1 MNNRKLL
8 VAALCAVSISFSAC
22 NKKQG
27 AQTNEEIVPA
37 INLADLDTL
46 VRPQDDFYHYANG
59 GWIKANP
66 LKPAYSRFG
75 TFDVLSDRSLEQVHG
90 IVDELAKG
98 SYEAGTNEYRVS
110 VLYKQAID
118 SVKRNELGAQP
129 ILDELKSIEAIDSKE
144 ALVDFAAQ
152 QDNKGD
158 DTFFGTYVMADAENS
173 DMNIFNLNQTS
184 LALGNKEYYTDP
196 KNGEIIKAYNQYIER
211 IAQLAGYS
219 AEEAQRIAKNNI
231 AVSNVLA
238 DMCYS
243 QTELRDVT
251 RNFNKIQVKKFVADN
266 PGFDWARYIE
276 GRKLQNLESWNGGQ
290 LDFFKKFSKW
300 FPTADLQAL
309 KDYLLAQTI
318 DSYAGYLSDDFVQA
332 SFDFYSTT
340 LSGTKE
346 MHPRWRRAVNLLNGT
361 LGEALGEIY
370 VKKYFPAEAKERM
383 KTMISNLQSALKDRI
398 SQLEWMSEDT
408 KQKAIEKLSNFTVKI
423 GYPDKWKDYSKLN
436 ISEDK
441 SFVEN
446 IRSAHQFEHDFNMS
460 ELGQSVDR
468 SRWLMNPQEVN
479 AYYMP
484 STNEICFPAGILQPP
499 FFNINADDAVNYG
512 AIGVVIGHEMTHG
525 FDDQGSE
532 YDAAGNMNN
541 WWTEADKKNFKTST
555 ERLAQQYSKIKV
567 NDHLNAD
574 GHLTLGENIADQG
587 GLLVSYLAL
596 QKQLEGKKVDKIDGF
611 TPAQRFFIGYARVW
625 GQNITPEEEVRLT
638 KIDPHS
644 LGINR
649 VNQALK
655 NIDAFYEA
663 FNVQPGDPMYIAP
676 EERVLVW

>member
-8 VAALCAVSISFSAC
+8 VAALCAASITLSAC
-22 NKKQG
+22 SKKQG
-27 AQTNEEIVPA
+27 TNEEIVPA
-37 INLADLDTL
+37 INLADMDTL
-46 VRPQDDFYHYANG
+46 VRPQDDFYHYVNG

-66 LKPAYSRFG
+66 LKPAYSSFG
-75 TFDVLSDRSLEQVHG
+75 AFDVLSDRSIEQIHG
-90 IVDELAKG
+90 IVDELAQG
-98 SYEAGTNEYRVS
+98 SYKAGSNEYRVS

-129 ILDELKSIEAIDSKE
+129 ILDELKSIEAINSKE

-196 KNGEIIKAYNQYIER
+196 KNGEIIKSYNQYIER

-243 QTELRDVT
+243 QTELRDVA
-251 RNFNKIQVKKFVADN
+251 RNFNKVQVKKFVADN
-266 PGFDWARYIE
+266 PGFDWARYIK
-276 GRKLQNLESWNGGQ
+276 GRNLQTLESWNAGQ
-290 LDFFKKFSKW
+290 LDFFKAFSKW
-300 FPTADLQAL
+300 FPTVDLQAL

-318 DSYAGYLSDDFVQA
+318 DGYATYLSDDFVQA
-332 SFDFYSTT
+332 NFDFYSTK
-340 LSGTKE
+340 LSGVKE

-361 LGEALGEIY
+361 LGEALGEVY

-383 KTMISNLQSALKDRI
+383 ETMISNLQAALKDRI
-398 SQLEWMSEDT
+398 SQLEWMSSDT

-441 SFVEN
+441 SFVDN
-446 IRSAHQFEHDFNMS
+446 LRSAIQFEHDFNMS
-460 ELGQSVDR
+460 ELGQPVDR
-468 SRWLMNPQEVN
+468 SRWLMNPQDVN

-532 YDAAGNMNN
+532 FDAVGNMHN

-555 ERLAQQYSKIKV
+555 ERLAQQFSKIKI

-596 QKQLEGKKVDKIDGF
+596 QKQLQGKKVDKIDGF

-676 EERVLVW
+676 EERVVVW